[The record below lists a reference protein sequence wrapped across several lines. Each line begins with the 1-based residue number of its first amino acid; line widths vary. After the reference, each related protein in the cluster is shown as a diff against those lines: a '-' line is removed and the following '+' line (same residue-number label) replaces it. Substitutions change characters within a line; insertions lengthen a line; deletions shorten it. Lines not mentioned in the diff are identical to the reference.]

1 MGAVKGQYLYVP
13 QRAARSNHQFQTLV
27 PVRMAAALLLLVL
40 GLSLTA
46 AQLWPKMDSQEAVAV
61 VELLAQAAG
70 LRAEGPEGERPRQEI
85 ERKNCRL
92 KEPRYKQGNSTSKL
106 FVKTVSQSGQGE
118 TREIEP

>member
-1 MGAVKGQYLYVP
+1 
-13 QRAARSNHQFQTLV
+13 
-27 PVRMAAALLLLVL
+27 MAAALLLLVL

-61 VELLAQAAG
+61 GELLAQAAG

-85 ERKNCRL
+85 ERKNYRL

-118 TREIEP
+118 TRDIEP